1 LFIFPL
7 VNTAI
12 ASDDNMMGGAGG
24 ESAVDMP
31 PPQDAPATT
40 EGITTGGEG
49 EPIDDGDDGDDGVDD
64 FDAIQAKAGIDTGTD
79 SAASAAAQGQDQN
92 CPPTT
97 TAGSSDV
104 GSAAANILPNSFSE
118 MATGQNLMHQVQLD
132 DLGDLFGLPQS
143 NCPPREATSSPTMR
157 AFTPDIPPKSWED
170 IKIST
175 KKNDDGSKTDI
186 YKSVGGKEGDTT
198 EVTVLLDGTIK
209 YLHKSKDQ
217 IPTYSSAYSP
227 VTRLLLSQISKEE
240 SQF

>member
-1 LFIFPL
+1 
-7 VNTAI
+7 
-12 ASDDNMMGGAGG
+12 
-24 ESAVDMP
+24 
-31 PPQDAPATT
+31 
-40 EGITTGGEG
+40 
-49 EPIDDGDDGDDGVDD
+49 
-64 FDAIQAKAGIDTGTD
+64 
-79 SAASAAAQGQDQN
+79 
-92 CPPTT
+92 
-97 TAGSSDV
+97 
-104 GSAAANILPNSFSE
+104 

-143 NCPPREATSSPTMR
+143 NCPPREATSSPAMR

-175 KKNDDGSKTDI
+175 KKNDDGSKADI

-227 VTRLLLSQISKEE
+227 VKKITTITNFEGRKPVLTQSYDYKSGKLLGTIEVAPDDSYTHLNLRAWKFHSI
-240 SQF
+240 